1 MTRRSSA
8 DSTIDKLR
16 AQWSQYNS
24 PQLQT
29 KSLVKRNKQRGKEKN
44 HRSKSRQKEV
54 SITNVHTVMNLF
66 SIINIGLTTFRID
79 TSH

>member
-1 MTRRSSA
+1 MTRRPSA

-29 KSLVKRNKQRGKEKN
+29 KSLVKRNKQRGKEK
-44 HRSKSRQKEV
+44 KSQKQEQTKRRFPLQM
-54 SITNVHTVMNLF
+54 STL
-66 SIINIGLTTFRID
+66 
-79 TSH
+79 